1 MVKVMYTI
9 HENVK
14 NEIIIKNS
22 RFITIIAKIKTKEEA
37 ISILNQVKKDYP
49 KATHYCYTYKIGET
63 IKKAEDDGEP
73 SSTAGLPML
82 NVLEKEDITNVIAIT
97 IRYFG
102 GIKLGA
108 SGLIRAYSKSVKE
121 ALNKAQIQELI
132 KAVICD
138 IKFPYT
144 KEKEI
149 TYKIPKENILNKTY
163 LETIT
168 YRIITPKDNPL
179 LTRYQTTLIEE
190 SYIEKRK

>member
-1 MVKVMYTI
+1 
-9 HENVK
+9 
-14 NEIIIKNS
+14 
-22 RFITIIAKIKTKEEA
+22 
-37 ISILNQVKKDYP
+37 
-49 KATHYCYTYKIGET
+49 
-63 IKKAEDDGEP
+63 
-73 SSTAGLPML
+73 ML

-138 IKFPYT
+138 ITFPYT

>member
-1 MVKVMYTI
+1 MYTI

-22 RFITIIAKIKTKEEA
+22 RFITIIAKIKFKEEVD
-37 ISILNQVKKDYP
+37 SILNQIKKVYP
-49 KATHYCYTYKIGET
+49 KATHYCYAYKIGET

-82 NVLEKEDITNVIAIT
+82 NILEKEDITNVIAIT
-97 IRYFG
+97 VRYFG
-102 GIKLGA
+102 GIKLGT

-121 ALNKAQIQELI
+121 ALKKAQTKELI

-138 IKFPYT
+138 ITFPYT

-149 TYKIPKENILNKTY
+149 NYKIPKEHILDKSY

-168 YRIITPKDNPL
+168 YRIIIPKDSPL
-179 LTRYQTTLIEE
+179 LSQYPITIIEE
-190 SYIEKRK
+190 SQLEK

>member
-1 MVKVMYTI
+1 MYTI

-22 RFITIIAKIKTKEEA
+22 RFITIIAKIKFKEEVD
-37 ISILNQVKKDYP
+37 SILNQIKKVYP

-82 NVLEKEDITNVIAIT
+82 NILEKEDITNVIAIT
-97 IRYFG
+97 VRYFG

-121 ALNKAQIQELI
+121 ALKKAQTKELI

-138 IKFPYT
+138 ITFPYT

-149 TYKIPKENILNKTY
+149 NYKIPKEHILDKSY

-168 YRIITPKDNPL
+168 YRIIIPKDSPL
-179 LTRYQTTLIEE
+179 LSQYPITIIEE
-190 SYIEKRK
+190 SQLEK

>member
-1 MVKVMYTI
+1 MLYLQ
-9 HENVK
+9 NRR
-14 NEIIIKNS
+14 NN
-22 RFITIIAKIKTKEEA
+22 
-37 ISILNQVKKDYP
+37 
-49 KATHYCYTYKIGET
+49 
-63 IKKAEDDGEP
+63 KKAEDDGEP

-138 IKFPYT
+138 ITFPYT

-190 SYIEKRK
+190 SYIEKENNSQTL

>member
-22 RFITIIAKIKTKEEA
+22 RFITIIAKIKSKEEVD
-37 ISILNQVKKDYP
+37 SILNQIKKDYP
-49 KATHYCYTYKIGET
+49 KATHYCYAYKIGET

-82 NVLEKEDITNVIAIT
+82 NILEKEDITNVIAIT
-97 IRYFG
+97 VRYFG
-102 GIKLGA
+102 GIKLGT

-121 ALNKAQIQELI
+121 ALKKAQTKELI

-138 IKFPYT
+138 ITFPYT

-149 TYKIPKENILNKTY
+149 NYKIPKEHILDKSY

-168 YRIITPKDNPL
+168 YRIIIPKDSPL
-179 LTRYQTTLIEE
+179 LSQYPITIIEE
-190 SYIEKRK
+190 SQLEK

>member
-22 RFITIIAKIKTKEEA
+22 RFITIIAKIKSKEEVD
-37 ISILNQVKKDYP
+37 SILNQIKKDYP
-49 KATHYCYTYKIGET
+49 KATHYCYAYKIGET

-82 NVLEKEDITNVIAIT
+82 NILEKEDITNVIAIT
-97 IRYFG
+97 VRYFG

-121 ALNKAQIQELI
+121 ALKKAQTKELI

-138 IKFPYT
+138 ITFPYT

-149 TYKIPKENILNKTY
+149 NYKIPKEHILDKSY

-168 YRIITPKDNPL
+168 YRIIIPKDSPL
-179 LTRYQTTLIEE
+179 LSQYPITIIEE
-190 SYIEKRK
+190 SQLEK